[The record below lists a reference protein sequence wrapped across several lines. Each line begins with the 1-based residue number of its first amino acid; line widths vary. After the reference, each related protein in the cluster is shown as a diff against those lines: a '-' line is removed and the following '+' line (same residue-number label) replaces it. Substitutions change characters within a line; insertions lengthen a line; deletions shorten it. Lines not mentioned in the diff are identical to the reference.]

1 MAVKSAALLAVTV
14 ASIGGMVAAAV
25 LPPSWRVVWILGWW
39 AFGVAT
45 TVALAAYMEKHD
57 GIHKRTNKGVGGGT
71 GADGAALARETA
83 LGTSA
88 SPTAGYARVSLTN
101 NTTARAGAGTSL
113 SVPVD
118 TVTPLP
124 SGQYA
129 HSVRFVP
136 APVNINALR
145 SAAGWP
151 PAGTSIYLTSGS
163 LTAEELAKWRAAM
176 EAVTQ
181 PRPLRQMGKLTDY
194 VIGWRS
200 WRLSEPNAAFLC
212 AANREFGVW
221 RTGVNTAVCRG
232 HDVPYGPTPDA
243 HIAPDPVCSCGFYL
257 RHSLG
262 DFDTRSSYGPVV
274 GAVRCW
280 GRIIE
285 HGEQGFRAEHV
296 EIVALLDSG
305 ESAKAAAKR
314 YGVPC
319 LAADRIE
326 SYAYEFGRTLPAQ
339 EAEA

>member
-1 MAVKSAALLAVTV
+1 MSLSAWLI
-14 ASIGGMVAAAV
+14 IGGWAV
-25 LPPSWRVVWILGWW
+25 LVVSVPWIGEAWRKLR
-39 AFGVAT
+39 
-45 TVALAAYMEKHD
+45 H

-71 GADGAALARETA
+71 GADGAALARETT
-83 LGTSA
+83 LGTSP
-88 SPTAGYARVSLTN
+88 SPTAGYARISLTN
-101 NTTARAGAGTSL
+101 NTTASGGASTSL
-113 SVPVD
+113 SVPA
-118 TVTPLP
+118 
-124 SGQYA
+124 GQL
-129 HSVRFVP
+129 RFVSN
-136 APVNINALR
+136 PVNINALR

-151 PAGTSIYLTSGS
+151 SAAVSVS
-163 LTAEELAKWRAAM
+163 LSANTVSFAQAVQMTQAELAALYDAIAAI
-176 EAVTQ
+176 
-181 PRPLRQMGKLTDY
+181 PPPPLRQMGKLTDY

-212 AANREFGVW
+212 ATNREFGVW

-257 RHSLG
+257 RLAL
-262 DFDTRSSYGPVV
+262 DNFDTRSSYGPVV

-285 HGEQGFRAEHV
+285 HGTQGFRAEHV

-319 LAADRIE
+319 LSADRIE
-326 SYAYEFGRTLPAQ
+326 SYAYEFGRALPGQ
-339 EAEA
+339 DAEA